1 MYIESEDEMDKI
13 KLVMRW
19 IMNKPKGDL
28 KLKDLQLDPSEEES
42 KTEVDNQ
49 PRTPRKSSIRCV

>member
-28 KLKDLQLDPSEEES
+28 KLEDLEWNPNEDEDRV
-42 KTEVDNQ
+42 EVDNQ
-49 PRTPRKSSIRCV
+49 PPTPRKSSIRCV